1 MARINKK
8 DVKKPVKQEKVEKNL
23 SGIKE
28 ESEKG
33 ELFFKIVLIIHGGC
47 NLFQLCYTFVVD
59 AIISRW

>member
-33 ELFFKIVLIIHGGC
+33 ELFFQNCINYYGGC
-47 NLFQLCYTFVVD
+47 NGLCC
-59 AIISRW
+59 AIFCN